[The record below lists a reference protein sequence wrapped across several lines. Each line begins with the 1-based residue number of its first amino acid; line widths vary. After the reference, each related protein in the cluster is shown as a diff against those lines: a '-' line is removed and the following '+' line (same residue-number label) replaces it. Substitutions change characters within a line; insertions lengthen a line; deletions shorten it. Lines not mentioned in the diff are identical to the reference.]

1 MPCKPVFVFSVCG
14 KEGMDG
20 EDEDT
25 LVNFKRVGCKERQR
39 LAETN
44 GCVLRA
50 FALEST
56 VAAVGSL

>member
-1 MPCKPVFVFSVCG
+1 
-14 KEGMDG
+14 MDG